1 MYEMKSK
8 QPLYFQIACEL
19 ESEIRREYSAQDAL
33 PSELELAKRFDV
45 NRHTIRKSIDKLVMK
60 GVVRRKRG
68 VGLFVADSKTIPY
81 ELNAHSRVSGNF
93 HTIGVKGDL
102 KLTKRCL
109 EVASM
114 KDAAW
119 LKCSPGEPLLMIE
132 TLRLA
137 DGVPFASIQHKFLYA
152 KFPLIYQNYQAGSLH
167 DFIREHYAI
176 NLLRSK
182 VVINAKLSQDEDA
195 LKLKLELGRPLIRL
209 RSLNVNQKNSE
220 PIEFSDALLRG
231 DIVELES
238 HF

>member
-1 MYEMKSK
+1 
-8 QPLYFQIACEL
+8 
-19 ESEIRREYSAQDAL
+19 
-33 PSELELAKRFDV
+33 
-45 NRHTIRKSIDKLVMK
+45 MK
-60 GVVRRKRG
+60 GGYCKINGASVS
-68 VGLFVADSKTIPY
+68 FVADSKTIP

-137 DGVPFASIQHKFLYA
+137 DGVPFASIQIQFLHA
-152 KFPLIYQNYQAGSLH
+152 KFPPIYQNYQAGSLH

-182 VVINAKLSQDEDA
+182 VVNAKLSQDEDA

-209 RSLNVNQKNSE
+209 RSLNVNQKIPSQLNFLTHSCAAILLSWRVTLIMSLHITE
-220 PIEFSDALLRG
+220 EYWTVSLAEIALDR
-231 DIVELES
+231 LEDCWS
-238 HF
+238 AIAST